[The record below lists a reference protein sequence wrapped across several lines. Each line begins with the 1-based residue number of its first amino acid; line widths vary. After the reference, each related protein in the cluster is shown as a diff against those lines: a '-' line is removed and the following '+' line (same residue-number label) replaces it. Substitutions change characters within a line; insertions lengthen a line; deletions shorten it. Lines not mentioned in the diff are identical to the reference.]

1 MAGDAVSARK
11 LIDDDS
17 VVGPGDSASVGL
29 ADATADQA
37 DVAGDGVQMS
47 ADDEEPSESAQDVE
61 DFDDEEGT
69 GRQRWWSR
77 LRRPITPL
85 RAAGVWGVVVVL
97 ILGGLAG
104 WLGVKAH
111 QTAHAAEQREIFL
124 QVGRQGAVNLTTID
138 WEHVDADVQRILDSS
153 TGTFYDDFSQRSKPF
168 VDVVKQVKSKTVGTV
183 TEAGIES
190 ESDDQAQVLV
200 ALNVKTSN
208 AGAPEQDPRGW
219 RMRVSVQKVGDE
231 VKVANVGFVP

>member
-1 MAGDAVSARK
+1 MADDAVSARK
-11 LIDDDS
+11 LTA
-17 VVGPGDSASVGL
+17 SAGL
-29 ADATADQA
+29 AEAAADQA
-37 DVAGDGVQMS
+37 DVAGDDVQAS
-47 ADDEEPSESAQDVE
+47 TDDEEPSDSAQDVE
-61 DFDDEEGT
+61 DFEDFDGQEGA
-69 GRQRWWSR
+69 GQQRWWSQ
-77 LRRPITPL
+77 LRRPMTPL
-85 RAAGVWGVVVVL
+85 RAAGVWGVVAVL
-97 ILGGLAG
+97 ILSGLAG

-111 QTAHAAEQREIFL
+111 QTARAAAQREIFL

-190 ESDDQAQVLV
+190 ESDDKAQVLV